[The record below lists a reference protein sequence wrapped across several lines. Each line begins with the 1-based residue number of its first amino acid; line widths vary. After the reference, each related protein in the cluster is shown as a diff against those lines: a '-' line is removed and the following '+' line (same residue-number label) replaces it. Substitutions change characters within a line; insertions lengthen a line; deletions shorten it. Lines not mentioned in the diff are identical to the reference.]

1 MNYWIG
7 YLIILFFVGSGLMA
21 LLLYSYRRFP
31 TYPFLTNIILML
43 ISLFII
49 FMALEFYLKVF
60 FAEPHAM
67 DTLARQN
74 WRERYANP
82 KSYNSFGYRDIQW
95 TEQMV
100 ADKTK
105 IMIVGDSF
113 VYGDGIEDVRDR
125 FSDRLGQKL
134 GSDHVIFNLGRGG
147 TNTKHHIEAMVQYPY
162 SPDILILS
170 YFLNDI
176 QGAALEHQWTLRPKN
191 PEVIPWAAPLVNNS
205 YALNFLYWRLYA
217 LLQVRQPDLTWDWYL
232 QLYNDPD
239 SWWVYRQQLLSICEG
254 AKAEGIPLVVIVFP
268 SMNHVAESQV
278 INERIISLFQEKGV
292 PVLDVADFITGIPT
306 EALVASPMDAHPSEL
321 VHQLVADHL
330 YELLVTEDLVKPVK
344 ADLN

>member
-7 YLIILFFVGSGLMA
+7 YLIVLFFVGSGLMA
-21 LLLYSYRRFP
+21 LLFYSHRRFP
-31 TYPFLTNIILML
+31 AYPFLTNIILML

-49 FMALEFYLKVF
+49 FMGLEFYLKVF

-82 KSYNSFGYRDIQW
+82 ESYNSSGYRDIQW

-100 ADKTK
+100 AGKTK

-113 VYGDGIEDVRDR
+113 VFGDGIENVQDR
-125 FSDRLGQKL
+125 FSDRLGQML
-134 GSDHVIFNLGRGG
+134 GSDYVVFNLGRGG

-176 QGAALEHQWTLRPKN
+176 QGAALEHQWTRRPKN
-191 PEVIPWAAPLVNNS
+191 PEVTPWAAPLVNNS
-205 YALNFLYWRLYA
+205 YALNFLYWRLYTLVQA
-217 LLQVRQPDLTWDWYL
+217 RQPDLSWDWYL

-239 SWWVYRQQLLSICEG
+239 SWWVYKQQLLSICEG
-254 AKAEGIPLVVIVFP
+254 AKAEEIPLVVVVFP
-268 SMNHVAESQV
+268 SMNHVAESQGV
-278 INERIISLFQEKGV
+278 NERIISLFQEKGI

-306 EALVASPMDAHPSEL
+306 EALVASSMDAHPSEL

-330 YELLVTEDLVKPVK
+330 YELLIAEYLVKPVQ
-344 ADLN
+344 ADPN